1 MAKQIK
7 TSITINASKE
17 KIWKILTDFENY
29 PEWNSFI
36 KSVTGEVKV
45 GKQIKIKLQGMT
57 FKPIILIFNENS
69 ELKWLGRLWFKGIFD
84 GEHKFKLTDNGNGTT
99 NFEQSEIFSGI
110 LVKLFSKSLDKDT
123 KNGFEQMNKELKL
136 HAEKTLSTT
145 MAIINTGFSV

>member
-69 ELKWLGRLWFKGIFD
+69 ELKWLGRLWVKGIFD

-123 KNGFEQMNKELKL
+123 KNGFEQMNMELKL
-136 HAEKTLSTT
+136 HAEKH
-145 MAIINTGFSV
+145 

>member
-36 KSVTGEVKV
+36 KSVTGEIKV
-45 GKQIKIKLQGMT
+45 GNQIQIKLQGMT
-57 FKPIILIFNENS
+57 FKPIVLTLKENT
-69 ELKWLGRLWFKGIFD
+69 ELKWLGHLWFKGLFD

-99 NFEQSEIFSGI
+99 NFEQSENFSGI
-110 LVKLFSKSLDKDT
+110 LVKLFAKSLEKET
-123 KNGFEQMNKELKL
+123 KSGFEQMNKELKIR
-136 HAEKTLSTT
+136 AEKH
-145 MAIINTGFSV
+145 

>member
-1 MAKQIK
+1 MAKQIN

-17 KIWKILTDFENY
+17 KIWKTLTDFKKY

-45 GKQIKIKLQGMT
+45 GNQIQIKLQGMT
-57 FKPIILIFNENS
+57 FKPIVLTFKENT
-69 ELKWLGRLWFKGIFD
+69 ELKWFGHLWFKGLFD

-99 NFEQSEIFSGI
+99 NFEQSENFSGI
-110 LVKLFSKSLDKDT
+110 LVKLFAKSLDKDT

-136 HAEKTLSTT
+136 RAEKH
-145 MAIINTGFSV
+145 

>member
-1 MAKQIK
+1 MNRTLSNKLDIMAKQIK

-136 HAEKTLSTT
+136 HAEKH
-145 MAIINTGFSV
+145 